1 VARTKAKPSKRT
13 KAKQRSETDKAAG
26 KSRFKALPPP
36 ELCGCPTGSRTRVKQ
51 GETVCVSRDREGRE
65 RVMSLTCDRRT
76 RVYEIGPPQT
86 RTERGAG
93 KAAAQIV
100 VTGPGLDY
108 DTASAP
114 CTTARKGCPVQLVF
128 RKGEP
133 FLRFCK
139 KAGSGKPGHFVSVPD
154 VSEARRLTAEAC
166 AAWSAS
172 GGRFT
177 AQNPAVVAAGGA
189 LGRVRRRRSA

>member
-1 VARTKAKPSKRT
+1 VARKKAKPRSKSAKASRKTAT
-13 KAKQRSETDKAAG
+13 KT
-26 KSRFKALPPP
+26 RFKALPPP
-36 ELCGCPTGSRTRVKQ
+36 ELCGCPTGSRARVKA

-76 RVYEIGPPQT
+76 RVYELGPPQT

-93 KAAAQIV
+93 KSASQII

-114 CTTARKGCPVQLVF
+114 CSTKRKGCPVQLVF
-128 RKGEP
+128 RKGQP

-139 KAGSGKPGHFVSVPD
+139 KAGSGEPGHFVSVPD
-154 VSEARRLTAEAC
+154 ASEARRLTAEAC

-172 GGRFT
+172 GGKFT

-189 LGRVRRRRSA
+189 LGRAGRRRA